1 MSEKELQ
8 IIQWENNKIS
18 SLNPVQCAKKLLMTL
33 TAIFE
38 LYGNRNVVN
47 GTVLDFAVKS
57 IMQDFGHLAIDEI
70 SEAFKLWSLNKI
82 EGSEPYGGE
91 FNLLVINRILSDY
104 DKYRKKDRKELF
116 NKIHT
121 EKMEMEKE
129 EQIKTGAQKYSEN
142 IKEIIQE
149 IIRKAQRYDDIHNWI
164 FPRCEREGFLKLT
177 LEEKIEIKARA
188 IEEEKN
194 ELRQEMYFCKDKTRV
209 KEIKQILESETGTE
223 RAKVIAGQMAVW
235 ENREKLL
242 KI

>member
-1 MSEKELQ
+1 MEPGRCNELL
-8 IIQWENNKIS
+8 IK
-18 SLNPVQCAKKLLMTL
+18 TL
-33 TAIFE
+33 TVILE
-38 LYGNRNVVN
+38 LYGNRNATN
-47 GTVLDFAVKS
+47 EIILEYAITS
-57 IMQDFGHLAIDEI
+57 IKENFSHFAIDEI
-70 SEAFKLWSLNKI
+70 PEAFNLWSKNVI
-82 EGSEPYGGE
+82 NGSEPYGGE

-121 EKMEMEKE
+121 EKTEMEKQ

-164 FPRCEREGFLKLT
+164 FPRCEKEGFLSLT

-188 IEEEKN
+188 IEEEKQ

-209 KEIKQILESETGTE
+209 KEIKTILESENGTE